1 MLGISRAQMGEQLS
15 PPRLLPSS
23 HSSPASSSPLP
34 HSGSYPR
41 GRDEVNRYAESVEEN
56 ERELT
61 IGGVEKMEL
70 KRLEMDEELVREED
84 DDELVVLEEELVVLE
99 EELVVL
105 EEELVVL
112 EEELV
117 VLEED
122 EDEELVV
129 LEEEED
135 DVFELLELEN
145 WQQHPSTLLELDAV
159 TSARR
164 REPSSFISPLSLLGY
179 EEELEEDEEL
189 EES

>member
-1 MLGISRAQMGEQLS
+1 M
-15 PPRLLPSS
+15 
-23 HSSPASSSPLP
+23 
-34 HSGSYPR
+34 
-41 GRDEVNRYAESVEEN
+41 NRYAESVEEN

-70 KRLEMDEELVREED
+70 KRLEMDEELVREEED

-112 EEELV
+112 EEELLVLEEDEDEELV
-117 VLEED
+117 VLEEEED
-122 EDEELVV
+122 EELVVLEDEELVV

-145 WQQHPSTLLELDAV
+145 GQQHQSTLLELDAV

-189 EES
+189 EE